1 MNKLSTGILCAC
13 LALSFCI
20 CGCSKQT
27 SGNQN
32 LSGVSVTEIQDRI
45 KEGKTTKQEIK
56 EWLGEPSG
64 ISKDK
69 DGNEVWRYSFSNY
82 ESKVRA
88 TTFIPVVGAFLGG
101 ADNKHEGRLLI
112 IVFKNERVLSINF
125 ETLNS

>member
-1 MNKLSTGILCAC
+1 MNKLSVGLLSVC
-13 LALSFCI
+13 LVLSI
-20 CGCSKQT
+20 SAMGCTKQT

-45 KEGKTTKQEIK
+45 IEGKTTKAEIK

-69 DGNEVWRYSFSNY
+69 DGNEVWNYSFNNF

-88 TTFIPVVGAFLGG
+88 ESFIPIIGG
-101 ADNKHEGRLLI
+101 LIGGSDSKHENRMLHI
-112 IVFKNERVLSINF
+112 TFKKGVVYSYMF
-125 ETLNS
+125 ETANT